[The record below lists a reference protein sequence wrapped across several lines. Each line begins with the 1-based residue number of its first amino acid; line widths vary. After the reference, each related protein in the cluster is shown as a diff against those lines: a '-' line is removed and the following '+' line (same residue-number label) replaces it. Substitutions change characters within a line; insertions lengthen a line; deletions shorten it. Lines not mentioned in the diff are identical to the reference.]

1 MLFLTVVTMTG
12 AQAVRCAEIVRPR
25 TAIPIHYNDFSVFRS
40 GLEDFKQSA
49 AESSVPIEY
58 HYLNHG
64 ERYQFTMTK

>member
-1 MLFLTVVTMTG
+1 MTG

-25 TAIPIHYNDFSVFRS
+25 TAIPIHYNDFSVFLS

-49 AESSVPIEY
+49 AASSVPIEY

-64 ERYQFTMTK
+64 ECYQFTMTK